1 MKRVGADPEAHD
13 YMNFNGNDFEV
24 FFRTPRTLQTQAR
37 SRSLAASEY
46 QHSDQHAVMAAG

>member
-13 YMNFNGNDFEV
+13 YMNFNGNDVEV

-46 QHSDQHAVMAAG
+46 QHSDQHAVMGAG